1 MDKLEFN
8 EEMKNIK
15 QNKIIGGS
23 LCALGCETLFGLS
36 YIFTKT
42 ATQKT
47 SAFALLGW
55 RFFVAVVIM
64 SIGIAIGLIK
74 VNLKGKSLR
83 PLLLVALF
91 SPCAYFI
98 GETIGISHTT
108 ASESGVFLACIPV
121 ASLIA
126 STLILKKKPTKM
138 QVIGILITLAGVM
151 LTIFAVGASSSLSIS
166 GYLFLL
172 MAVVS
177 YALYSVFVEKAT
189 DYTETEITFIM
200 LVVGAIIFGVLAVC
214 DALLN
219 GTVNELISLPFRESS
234 FAMAVLY
241 QGIGCSIL
249 AFFLSNVAI
258 ARIGVNRASSFIG
271 VATVVSIIAGAFV
284 LKESFSIY
292 QIIGAI
298 VIIIGVY
305 AANSKSKTK
314 NR

>member
-1 MDKLEFN
+1 M
-8 EEMKNIK
+8 K
-15 QNKIIGGS
+15 QNKIILGS

-42 ATQKT
+42 ATQNA
-47 SAFALLGW
+47 SPFALLGW
-55 RFFVAVVIM
+55 RFLVAVVIM
-64 SIGIAIGLIK
+64 SICVAMGLVK

-91 SPCAYFI
+91 SPCIYFI

-126 STLILKKKPTKM
+126 STLILKKRPSIM
-138 QVIGILITLAGVM
+138 QVVGILITLAGVM
-151 LTIFAVGASSSLSIS
+151 LTIFAVGASSSLSIV
-166 GYLFLL
+166 GYLFLFV
-172 MAVVS
+172 AVVS

-189 DYTETEITFIM
+189 AYTETEITFVM
-200 LVVGAIIFGVLAVC
+200 LVVGAIVFGLLAVC
-214 DALLN
+214 DAVLN
-219 GTVNELISLPFRESS
+219 GTVIELIRLPFKENS
-234 FAMAVLY
+234 FAIAVLY

-258 ARIGVNRASSFIG
+258 AKIGVNKTSSFIG
-271 VATVVSIIAGAFV
+271 VATVVSIIAGALL
-284 LKESFSIY
+284 LKEEFSTY
-292 QIIGAI
+292 QIVGAI

-305 AANSKSKTK
+305 TANSKVK
-314 NR
+314 NK